1 MNNYRKPF
9 LIAEIGCN
17 HMGDMDTAKELILLA
32 KNNGADAAKFQKRN
46 NRELVTDEQYN
57 ALIQT
62 HKIHTE
68 IHMVH
73 TESFWNS
80 L

>member
-32 KNNGADAAKFQKRN
+32 KNTKTHLRFIKNYI
-46 NRELVTDEQYN
+46 LMEQ
-57 ALIQT
+57 
-62 HKIHTE
+62 
-68 IHMVH
+68 
-73 TESFWNS
+73 S
-80 L
+80 